1 MTIETDGANA
11 DWGGLSAGPRD
22 AALRVAHE
30 EQPECVA
37 A

>member
-1 MTIETDGANA
+1 MTIETDGAIT
-11 DWGGLSAGPRD
+11 DWGGLSARPRD
-22 AALRVAHE
+22 AALRVANE